1 MRDFFPK
8 TVSHGSRDDFRGFKE
23 AWLSKD
29 RLPPRVGPFTPILKT
44 VKPLPEAARLTV
56 SWVKNYILC
65 IYFYFF
71 FPMKSFIVQG
81 CKYLEK
87 KNA

>member
-29 RLPPRVGPFTPILKT
+29 RLPPKVGPFTPTLKT
-44 VKPLPEAARLTV
+44 VKSLPEAARLTV

-71 FPMKSFIVQG
+71 FLMKSFIVQG

>member
-29 RLPPRVGPFTPILKT
+29 RLPPRVGPFTPTLKT

-71 FPMKSFIVQG
+71 FPHEELYCTGLQIFR
-81 CKYLEK
+81 K